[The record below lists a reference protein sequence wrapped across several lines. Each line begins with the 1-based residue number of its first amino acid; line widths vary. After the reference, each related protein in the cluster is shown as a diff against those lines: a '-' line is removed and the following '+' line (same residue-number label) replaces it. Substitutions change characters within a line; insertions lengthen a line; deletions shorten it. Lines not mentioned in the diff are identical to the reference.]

1 VRQSSLIRTIALGF
15 GLIVLCA
22 ADAPPPS
29 PATTP
34 EALNDAAEAVLRA
47 NRVLQLQLEMARRR
61 EQPTPVV
68 NVTAPPAVV
77 NVAPTPVVAESD
89 SAVVIKQIR
98 DAALPVLVAGILAFL
113 GVVAAKIP
121 AATTALS
128 QWIDLRLN
136 VYQQD
141 RVYAAANTAAGQIET
156 KLDRHALTVGEVTED
171 SPKIRAIVA
180 DALRPVKESA
190 AAQGANVDTV
200 TPIVIAR
207 VDTGSRKT

>member
-61 EQPTPVV
+61 EQPAPVV

-98 DAALPVLVAGILAFL
+98 DAVVPVFLLALTAFI
-113 GVVAAKIP
+113 GVVASNIP
-121 AATTALS
+121 AARDALNSWIQLKLTAH
-128 QWIDLRLN
+128 
-136 VYQQD
+136 QQA
-141 RVYAAANTAAGQIET
+141 RVYAAADTAAGQIET
-156 KLDRHALTVGEVTED
+156 KLDRKALTVGDITED